1 MLVQRRNFISVCS
14 LSTSRLARH
23 LRFALCSAAVFL
35 SSLPTLH
42 AQNETLPSQ
51 WVARVDFFGNNLYQQ
66 LLLESHGTR
75 ITGTFGQD
83 SLTGVL
89 QRDQLHFSWKDQRG
103 QLYEMAG
110 TLSGDTLAGELTI
123 TDNARPPV
131 VGKHA
136 FSAHAIPQ
144 RPAGPPRK
152 VEFHPSHYFNQFS
165 ADTPAV
171 LTIWPGDVIHTTTVD
186 SGGIDEHGVR
196 RALYGNPQIG
206 PFYVGNA
213 KAGDVLAV
221 HIEHLRLNRNYADS
235 LDAIA
240 DRVKD
245 VNLAVKAAD
254 LGHNVRWQLDMQHD
268 VATPSNSGGH
278 LKNFSVPLRPMLGS
292 IAVAPDFG
300 FAPFS
305 TGDAGRYGGNMDYNG
320 VVEGSTVYLEVTQPG
335 ALLYLGDG
343 HAAMGDGET
352 TEWALETS
360 MDVEFSVEVIPG
372 KFISTPRVETASH
385 IAAIGLA
392 GSIDDA
398 AKIATSGMIQWL
410 EQDYQLTPSES
421 AQVLGSMAEYT
432 ISEVPDRNAGVVL
445 RLRKDLLQRLKSQ

>member
-1 MLVQRRNFISVCS
+1 MLVQRRSFISVCS
-14 LSTSRLARH
+14 LSMSRLARH
-23 LRFALCSAAVFL
+23 LGFALCSAAVFL
-35 SSLPTLH
+35 SPFPTLH

-66 LLLESHGTR
+66 LFLESHGTR

-103 QLYEMAG
+103 QLYEMVG

-144 RPAGPPRK
+144 RPGGPPRK

-186 SGGIDEHGVR
+186 SGGIDEHGIR

-206 PFYVGNA
+206 PFYIGNA

-240 DRVKD
+240 ARVKD

-254 LGHNVRWQLDMQHD
+254 LGHNVRWQLDIQHD

-278 LKNFSVPLRPMLGS
+278 LRNFSVPLRPMLGS

-360 MDVEFSVEVIPG
+360 MDVEFSVEVIPA

-445 RLRKDLLQRLKSQ
+445 RLRKDLLQRLK